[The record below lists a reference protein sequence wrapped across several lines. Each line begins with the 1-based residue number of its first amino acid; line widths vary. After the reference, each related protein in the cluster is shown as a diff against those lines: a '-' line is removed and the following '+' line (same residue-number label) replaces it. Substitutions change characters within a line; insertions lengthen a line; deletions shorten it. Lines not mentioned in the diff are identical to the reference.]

1 LAFLYTAALD
11 GLMHEHTKDSPLV
24 DDKLAWYQAE
34 ARRIL
39 DTAAANY
46 DEVRFALFSDHGMA
60 TIHTV
65 VDLMPAVE
73 ALGLEEGRDYAA
85 VHDSTM
91 MRFWFLRDGVEERI
105 RAALPDDENGRW
117 VSKEQLEAYGTW
129 WPDGRFGDAIYAFE
143 PGVLLNP
150 SHMGTVAPAGM
161 HGYRPDHPDS
171 NAALIANFTPNK
183 PVEVITDLCGVM
195 REMASWAT
203 S

>member
-1 LAFLYTAALD
+1 
-11 GLMHEHTKDSPLV
+11 
-24 DDKLAWYQAE
+24 
-34 ARRIL
+34 
-39 DTAAANY
+39 
-46 DEVRFALFSDHGMA
+46 
-60 TIHTV
+60 
-65 VDLMPAVE
+65 
-73 ALGLEEGRDYAA
+73 
-85 VHDSTM
+85 M
-91 MRFWFLRDGVEERI
+91 MRFWFPRDGVEERI